1 MSYENFS
8 WAKTSVALSQVLKQ
22 LKKQLNIAK
31 EAIKQRL
38 IDVRITWLSNYKKL
52 KLDTWNWTPRDRV
65 PIYNGNRT
73 EWSPKDL
80 SRILLQC
87 VRTIALERGWD
98 EVKVSFENEPLM
110 VNFQIFF
117 EKYGE

>member
-52 KLDTWNWTPRDRV
+52 KLDTWIGHHV
-65 PIYNGNRT
+65 
-73 EWSPKDL
+73 
-80 SRILLQC
+80 
-87 VRTIALERGWD
+87 IACR
-98 EVKVSFENEPLM
+98 FIM
-110 VNFQIFF
+110 VIGPSGVQKTFPAFF
-117 EKYGE
+117 FSAYEQ